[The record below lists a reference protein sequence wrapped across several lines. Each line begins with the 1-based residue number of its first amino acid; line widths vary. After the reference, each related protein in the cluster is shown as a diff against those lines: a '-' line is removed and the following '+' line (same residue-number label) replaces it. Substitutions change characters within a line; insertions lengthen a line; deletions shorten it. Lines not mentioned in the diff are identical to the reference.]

1 MTHPLEYNFCKW
13 RLYMVQENNSVI
25 VDVLYGSQSEKSNC
39 CGYCKLKHK
48 YLTVRQMKTKQCLGK
63 QCNALSKIEEH
74 PFWNYR
80 DRKLKEKKMNRQG
93 FNVSIG
99 RILIEAKRPVIDEGM
114 NKILT
119 AMLGFDTTELL
130 RSIS

>member
-1 MTHPLEYNFCKW
+1 
-13 RLYMVQENNSVI
+13 MVQENNSVI
-25 VDVLYGSQSEKSNC
+25 VDVLYGSESEKSNC

>member
-1 MTHPLEYNFCKW
+1 
-13 RLYMVQENNSVI
+13 MVQENNSVI
-25 VDVLYGSQSEKSNC
+25 VDVLYGSQSEKSSC

>member
-1 MTHPLEYNFCKW
+1 
-13 RLYMVQENNSVI
+13 
-25 VDVLYGSQSEKSNC
+25 
-39 CGYCKLKHK
+39 
-48 YLTVRQMKTKQCLGK
+48 
-63 QCNALSKIEEH
+63 
-74 PFWNYR
+74 
-80 DRKLKEKKMNRQG
+80 MNRQG